1 MLKKWWFWT
10 IILIII
16 VVISFVALVGITFIS
31 NKDDYWLNK
40 KIHEIYE
47 NSNVYTSKNNNTIFI
62 ELHYFDNDKNSEQL
76 KEIIQF
82 IKKEKAN
89 YNLENYDTLKTI
101 SYLINDDN
109 EETMAIIE
117 NVDLNT
123 STIEETCTFILFEE
137 YEKLYNS
144 FESSME
150 LLNSIY

>member
-10 IILIII
+10 IILLIISI
-16 VVISFVALVGITFIS
+16 ISFATLVGIAFIS

-40 KIHEIYE
+40 KIHEIYD
-47 NSNVYTSKNNNTIFI
+47 NSNVYTSKNNTTIFI
-62 ELHYFDNDKNSEQL
+62 EFHYFDNDKNSEQL

-109 EETMAIIE
+109 EEAIAIIE
-117 NVDLNT
+117 TVDLNT

-150 LLNSIY
+150 FLNSIY